1 MAEPTSALSFYDLII
16 RIAERAGMAYYG
28 TDGQSKALIPIDP
41 YNLDK
46 CKRIVNDGIRLFVS
60 SPPSG
65 GWKWQERIASVVLDP
80 DGTGTENID
89 SDPARYI
96 LPQHFGGQ
104 IDGPITYA
112 KQTNNAGS
120 IDWVHP
126 STIDALRST
135 TVTTSYPYLAGT
147 RPYRS
152 AASPGLAATRSW
164 ELIVWPNPVAADTL
178 QFPYTV
184 YFDDMDLESGLATGG
199 TATTLVDGTYRD
211 EADDYFNG
219 WILTVVAG
227 TGKGETATITDYTSA
242 TGTFT
247 FTALSG
253 STTPDTTS
261 VYYVQPSVN
270 LHPAGVPFDHAII
283 AACKAEME
291 LQVEQIN
298 EGLYELFVKL
308 HLRNAHKIDGL
319 SAQRKVGNFYGKVTD
334 LRERTWED
342 VNTDNI

>member
-1 MAEPTSALSFYDLII
+1 MAEPTSALSFYDLIL
-16 RIAERAGMAYYG
+16 RVAERAGMAYYG
-28 TDGQSKALIPIDP
+28 SDGQGKALVPIDA

-46 CKRIVNDGIRLFVS
+46 CKRIVNDGIRLFTS
-60 SPPSG
+60 NPPSG

-80 DGTGTENID
+80 DGTGGDNID

-104 IDGPITYA
+104 VDGPITYA
-112 KQTNNAGS
+112 KLTNNAGL

-126 STIDALRST
+126 STIDALRSNT
-135 TVTTSYPYLAGT
+135 ITTSYPYLAGT

-152 AASPGLAATRSW
+152 SASPGLAATRSW

-184 YFDDMDLESGLATGG
+184 YFDDMDLEAGIATNGG
-199 TATTLVDGTYRD
+199 ATTLVDSTRD
-211 EADDYFNG
+211 EADDYFNT
-219 WILTVVAG
+219 WVLEVVAG
-227 TGKGETATITDYTSA
+227 AGKGETATITDYASS

-253 STTPDTTS
+253 GTTPDNTS
-261 VYYVQPSVN
+261 VYFVQPAVN

-308 HLRNAHKIDGL
+308 HLPNAHRIDGL
-319 SAQRKVGNFYGKVTD
+319 SALRKVGNMYGNVAD
-334 LRERTWED
+334 LRERTWDDITTEND
-342 VNTDNI
+342 I